1 MGFVLGSPGLVFTFP
16 EVGEFGRRPGGGGCK
31 VMRAKAGE
39 GEGRCILLTKRGVV
53 LFMFFVLSVLAVHL
67 LDVVFLLLLLAA
79 LELDE
84 VEVLRSL

>member
-1 MGFVLGSPGLVFTFP
+1 
-16 EVGEFGRRPGGGGCK
+16 
-31 VMRAKAGE
+31 
-39 GEGRCILLTKRGVV
+39 
-53 LFMFFVLSVLAVHL
+53 MFFVLSVLAVHL